1 MKRVLRQMWWILALI
16 GIFWFLLY
24 VVVPKLNP

>member
-1 MKRVLRQMWWILALI
+1 MKRVLRQIWWVLALI
-16 GIFWFLLY
+16 VIAWFLLY